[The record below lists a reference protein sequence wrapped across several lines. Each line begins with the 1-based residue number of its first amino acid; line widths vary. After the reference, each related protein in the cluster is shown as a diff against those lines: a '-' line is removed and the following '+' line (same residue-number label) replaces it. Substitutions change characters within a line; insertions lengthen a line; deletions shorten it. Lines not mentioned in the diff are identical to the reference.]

1 MCPPPP
7 SSTEIAPAIPS
18 GFPAFKYRML
28 YAFIGFTILYFGVIE
43 LFPQL
48 NAFLEL
54 PPSAAEFCP
63 PDKACWRSDLFSFEV
78 VSGVALMWCGFMGF
92 YAWHIQKCHLQIPDT
107 PEGRLF
113 GYLPSAHQLTAVGTT
128 FQVFD
133 LFVSLLIKEQREPLM
148 LAHHIM
154 AATVSWY
161 GLNNQYFHYYGGT
174 LRDQFKITK

>member
-1 MCPPPP
+1 MCPP
-7 SSTEIAPAIPS
+7 SSVSSKEIAPAIPS
-18 GFPAFKYRML
+18 GFSQYKYAML

-43 LFPQL
+43 IFPQL
-48 NAFLEL
+48 NSIMGL

-63 PDKACWRSDLFSFEV
+63 DSECYRSDLFSFEL
-78 VSGVALMWCGFMGF
+78 VSGVALMWCGAMGF
-92 YAWHIQKCHLQIPDT
+92 YAWHIQKCHLQIPNT

-113 GYLPSAHQLTAVGTT
+113 GYLPSAHLLTAVGTT

-133 LFVSLLIKEQREPLM
+133 LFVSLLIPEQRQFLF

-161 GLNNQYFHYYGGT
+161 GLNNQVRT
-174 LRDQFKITK
+174 I